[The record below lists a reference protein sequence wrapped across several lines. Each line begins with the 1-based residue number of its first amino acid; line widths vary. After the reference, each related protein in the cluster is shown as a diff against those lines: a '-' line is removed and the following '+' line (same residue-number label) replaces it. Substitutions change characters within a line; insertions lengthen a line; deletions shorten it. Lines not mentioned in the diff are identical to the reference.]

1 MKKKEKERTETCLSP
16 ISEDAGGYRYG
27 SARDDSLGFWTVAG
41 LLICLLRTRNSIRF
55 SYLFFRTPLLKL
67 GPTNLKEWCLHRW
80 GAAST
85 STCGVPFAAFI
96 SVGSSKVA
104 IRIGLSAYP
113 EFSLLLLLE
122 SVGPLSITSLWC
134 RSFLCCSPYHPPLP
148 ILSFYTRGFPGVS
161 MLALYLLPS

>member
-1 MKKKEKERTETCLSP
+1 M
-16 ISEDAGGYRYG
+16 
-27 SARDDSLGFWTVAG
+27 W
-41 LLICLLRTRNSIRF
+41 LLRKEQKDLQLVDWDGQPPLHIFLIRMKAIDLRWDF
-55 SYLFFRTPLLKL
+55 SQMALELGEIVGKPLL

-122 SVGPLSITSLWC
+122 SVGPFSITSLWC

-148 ILSFYTRGFPGVS
+148 ILLIPGDFLV
-161 MLALYLLPS
+161 LAC